1 MGTRTIAA
9 LVAVGLVVGCGGSG
23 DDSKDRGRKADRAGP
38 TVANRVRDSA
48 LGYSLLLP
56 RGWSAPKV
64 PPGQA
69 VPLAGGGAGCAV
81 GPAGLLPDVSGPR
94 LLTFAR
100 NTARRRAAAG
110 AKIEV
115 EGIRGDNAPGA
126 LVRISR
132 SGQQA
137 RSALFASAGGGV
149 AVTCRV
155 RDAGAAELDQGLS
168 LLLSSV
174 RLDRDRALERAQPR
188 VVAIQGVQA
197 ATLRRSGSRVEARIS
212 LKGFRSAPDRLR
224 SVVGVLAR
232 AVPRTDIGVNA
243 TNRDDPR
250 KIAFA
255 RFLGGTGAGTI
266 QVPPAPPRRF
276 TLD

>member
-1 MGTRTIAA
+1 MATRVIAA
-9 LVAVGLVVGCGGSG
+9 FVALGLVAGCGGSG
-23 DDSKDRGRKADRAGP
+23 DRPKGGTHGAGP
-38 TVANRVRDSA
+38 SAQRLRDPA

-56 RGWSAPKV
+56 RGWIAPKV

-69 VPLAGGGAGCAV
+69 VPLGGAGESCAI
-81 GPAGLLPDVSGPR
+81 GAAGLLPDVSGAR
-94 LLTFAR
+94 LLPFAR
-100 NTARRRAAAG
+100 NTARRRAASG
-110 AKIEV
+110 ARIEV
-115 EGIRGDNAPGA
+115 EAIRGANVPGA

-149 AVTCRV
+149 AITCRV
-155 RDAGAAELDQGLS
+155 RDASAAELDRGLS

-188 VVAIQGVQA
+188 VVALGGVEG
-197 ATLRRSGSRVEARIS
+197 ATLRRSGSRVAARVS
-212 LKGFRSAPDRLR
+212 LRSFRSAPESLR
-224 SVVGVLAR
+224 SVVVALAR
-232 AVPRTDIGVNA
+232 VVPRTDIGVNA
-243 TNRDDPR
+243 TDRDDPR

-266 QVPPAPPRRF
+266 QVPPAAPRRF